1 MAYDIGPRI
10 GVEGEAEFKQQ
21 LRRVNDE
28 IKTLGTEMKVVTS
41 EFIGSEDSMEAYGKK
56 TEVLNK
62 QIAAQEEKLKLLKTQ
77 LEKTNDAYGEGDSR
91 TQKYQRQ
98 VNETTADLNKLKAEL
113 KKAEDAIDD
122 FGDEAKDAA
131 NDLDDM
137 SGGFGGIKNILGSA
151 GGLGG
156 LLTKGFAA
164 GAVVSG
170 IKEIGGA
177 VFELVDSTQEYRTI
191 MASLESSS
199 QMAGYSAEE
208 TAATYERLQ
217 GVLGDA
223 QTAATATANLQA
235 LGLSQDQLTQLTNSA
250 IGAWSKYG
258 DSIPIDGLAEA
269 INETVQAG
277 QVTGNFAD
285 VLNWA
290 GVNEDEFNAKLAA
303 ASTASERANIVMQE
317 LARQGLAEAGQGWID
332 NNRDIVE
339 ANRSTDEMDA
349 ALARLGGKFAPLA
362 AGARSFAADVING
375 MIDAGEDF
383 VGWAVA
389 LPGQMVK
396 VGSDLLTGIWNGI
409 NDKVTWLKG
418 KVKGVVDKIKGW
430 FTGSDG
436 FDTHSPSKW
445 SEGVFKNVMQGGAIG
460 VDRGSSGLLSSV
472 DDSVSDIKTEF
483 NSISKTVAGVTAE
496 LNTVSHSI
504 ANVRQALRSLD
515 SASITA
521 KQNLRSVQ
529 NEASTVIDMAQAM
542 KNALQGA
549 TVVMDGRKVGQLVT
563 TYQNNTARSR
573 DVSPAYG

>member
-10 GVEGEAEFKQQ
+10 GIEGEAEFKKQ
-21 LRRVNDE
+21 LRQVNE
-28 IKTLGTEMKVVTS
+28 ELKTLGTEMKVATS
-41 EFIGSEDSMEAYGKK
+41 EFIGAEDSMEAYSRKA
-56 TEVLNK
+56 EVLNK
-62 QIAAQEEKLKLLKTQ
+62 QIGAQEEKLKLLKTQ

-113 KKAEDAIDD
+113 KKAEDAMDD

-131 NDLDDM
+131 DDLEDM
-137 SGGFGGIKNILGSA
+137 SGGFGGIKNILSGA

-156 LLTKGFAA
+156 LLAKGFAA
-164 GAVVSG
+164 GAVVNG

-208 TAATYERLQ
+208 TADTYERLQ

-235 LGLSQDQLTQLTNSA
+235 LGLSQDQLTQLTNAA

-290 GVNEDEFNAKLAA
+290 GVNEDEFNEKLAA

-362 AGARSFAADVING
+362 AGARGFAADVING

-383 VGWAVA
+383 VGWAIA
-389 LPGQMVK
+389 LPGEMRK
-396 VGSDLLTGIWNGI
+396 VGQNLISGIWNGI
-409 NDKVTWLKG
+409 NDKVSWLKG
-418 KVKGVVDKIKGW
+418 QVKGVVDKIKGW

-445 SEGVFKNVMQGGAIG
+445 SEKVFQNVMQGGAIG
-460 VDRGSSGLLSSV
+460 VNRGTPGLMRSVDGAVSSVKRDLSS
-472 DDSVSDIKTEF
+472 
-483 NSISKTVAGVTAE
+483 ISAADVPVNTRGGFTQSGGISAE
-496 LNTVSHSI
+496 
-504 ANVRQALRSLD
+504 
-515 SASITA
+515 
-521 KQNLRSVQ
+521 
-529 NEASTVIDMAQAM
+529 DMAQAM

-549 TVVMDGRKVGQLVT
+549 AVYMDGKRVGQLVT
-563 TYQNNTARSR
+563 TQQNHDARSR
-573 DVSPAYG
+573 GVAPVYG